1 MKPDIKNRAD
11 VELFILEFY
20 ANVRGDEAI
29 AYLFSSVAK
38 TNWEHHTPIIIDFW
52 ESLLLGAM
60 KYHGGMMAEHFK
72 LNRLE
77 KLTPVHFERWIFH
90 FENAIKNNFEGPV
103 AEDAITRAHHIK
115 NLMQFKLSQVEAH
128 S

>member
-1 MKPDIKNRAD
+1 MKTDIKDRGD
-11 VELFILEFY
+11 VSKFIEEFY
-20 ANVRGDEAI
+20 TNVRADEAI
-29 AYLFSSVAK
+29 AYLFSDIAK
-38 TNWEHHTPIIIDFW
+38 TDWAHHTPIIIDFW

-72 LNRLE
+72 LHRKE
-77 KLTPVHFERWIFH
+77 KLTPLHFERWIFH

-103 AEDAITRAHHIK
+103 AEDAMTRANHIK
-115 NLMQFKLSQVEAH
+115 NLMQFKLSQVDAI